1 MRHFYLIFLFCI
13 GLNGIAQS
21 LRGTVTEYVTGETI
35 PTANVIVKI
44 GQTIVDGGMT
54 DFDGKYLI
62 SPLSPGTYNVEVSF
76 VGYATK
82 KIEGVVISPS
92 KSTQLDVTLSEG
104 GQLLQEVVMEYKQ
117 PVIDSDRKSYT
128 ITKQDVSAKPIRGVS
143 GVAAQTGG
151 VSQRDQGT
159 SLSVRGGRSSNKI
172 VYFVDGVKVLG
183 SPNISNS
190 AMDQVQVITGGTPA
204 EFGGNISMNKVPST
218 KIDGIPRKRIEKP
231 EEITVNESYEEII
244 ENEFLNSFQNPVTT
258 FSIDVDRA
266 SYSNFRRF
274 VNTGVTPPKHSVRIE
289 EFVNYFNYDYRKPK
303 DDLINVYTELST
315 CPWNANNQLLHIG
328 LQSKDFKKEG
338 QQASNLV
345 FLIDVSGSMSSYNKL
360 PLVQKTLSM
369 LTKQLGK
376 NDKISIV
383 VYSGA
388 AGCVLEPTSGN
399 ETDEI
404 LNALNT
410 LESGG
415 STAGGEGIE
424 LAYSLAMENFK
435 KNGNNRVILATDGDF
450 NVGVSSNEGL
460 EELIANKRESNVF
473 LTVLGYGMGNY
484 KDDKLEI
491 LANKGNGNYAYIDN
505 LQEAEEFLIKDFNST
520 LFTLAK
526 DVKLQLEFNPKYV
539 KEYRLIGYENRAL
552 ENRDFID
559 DTIDAGELGV
569 NQSVT
574 ALYEIIPNQ
583 TAEQEPLKYQKA
595 VYSEELLTLKIRYK
609 EPKKKESKELKFPV
623 KHDLLTIEETSNR
636 FRFSAAVAMFGH
648 ILRDSKY
655 KEQVRCS
662 NVLNLARKSKFN
674 DENGYKGEFIR
685 LVRTYRNSLPLISDN
700 KNVKSR

>member
-21 LRGTVTEYVTGETI
+21 LRGTVTEDGTGEAI
-35 PTANVIVKI
+35 PMAHIVVKS
-44 GQTIVDGGMT
+44 GQTFIQGGAT
-54 DFDGKYLI
+54 DFDGKYMI

-82 KIEGVVISPS
+82 NFKDVVISPS
-92 KSTQLDVTLSEG
+92 KSTQLDVTLSESG
-104 GQLLQEVVMEYKQ
+104 ELLEAVVMEYKQ
-117 PVIDSDRKSYT
+117 PVIDADRKSFT
-128 ITKQDVSAKPIRGVS
+128 ITKQDVSARPIRGVS
-143 GVAAQTGG
+143 GAAEQTAD
-151 VSQRDQGT
+151 VSQIDQSDQGT
-159 SLSVRGGRSSNKI
+159 SLSVRGCRSSNKV

-204 EFGGNISMNKVPST
+204 EFGGSISMNKVPST
-218 KIDGIPRKRIEKP
+218 KIQGFPWKKREKP

-289 EFVNYFNYDYRKPK
+289 EFVNYFNYNYPKPK

-328 LQSKDFKKEG
+328 LQSKDFIKES

-376 NDKISIV
+376 KDKISIV

-388 AGCVLEPTSGN
+388 AGCVLEPTPGN
-399 ETDEI
+399 ETEEI
-404 LNALNT
+404 LNAINT

-450 NVGVSSNEGL
+450 NVGISSNEGL
-460 EELIANKRESNVF
+460 EELIAKKRESNVF

-559 DTIDAGELGV
+559 DTKDAGELGV

-574 ALYEIIPNQ
+574 ALYEIIPSQ
-583 TAEQEPLKYQKA
+583 VAEQEPLKYQKA
-595 VYSEELLTLKIRYK
+595 VNSEELLTLKIRYK

-623 KHDLLTIEETSNR
+623 KHDLLTIDDTSDR

-655 KEQVRCS
+655 KEQVKCGD
-662 NVLNLARKSKFN
+662 VLDLAKKSKFN

-685 LVRTYRNSLPLISDN
+685 LVRTYRNSLQTVAN
-700 KNVKSR
+700 

>member
-92 KSTQLDVTLSEG
+92 KSTQLDVTLSEE

-289 EFVNYFNYDYRKPK
+289 EFVNYFNYDYPKPK

-328 LQSKDFKKEG
+328 LQSKDFKKQG

-559 DTIDAGELGV
+559 DTKDAGELGV

-595 VYSEELLTLKIRYK
+595 INSEELLTLKIRYK